1 MNSELSREDNFGQD
15 GESPTA
21 IAVAQPVVPVETLIG
36 KAIEQGIS
44 VEGLERLLAM
54 RDRLRAEDARAA
66 FFEAMTGFQADCP
79 VIGKTRTARIESRT
93 GGSYTYR
100 YAPLEV
106 IVAAVSPILHRYGL
120 SYRFDTRFEDNPP
133 AQHVICTV
141 THVQGHSESSE
152 FRSPVDSSAR
162 MNVMQQSAAA
172 QTYAKRYALV
182 NALGILT
189 GDEDNDGHTGVA
201 SGGRAGP
208 GAPRAAAAPP
218 SAPPS
223 TGRVVRIARPSPG
236 PQDSGGP
243 ASQDGRDETVP
254 AAETPAASEKDSNDA
269 EKAKADLRQ
278 GLIESQMTLL
288 RLMTKYRDWPES
300 ELWDKAVDVLGAT
313 CEMHFRKPLHEMS
326 RVDLERAKFKMDET
340 VRQRTGD
347 AA

>member
-1 MNSELSREDNFGQD
+1 MNSQLSHGDDLGQD
-15 GESPTA
+15 DESLTA
-21 IAVAQPVVPVETLIG
+21 IAVAQPAPSVPSVVSLLNKAVEHD
-36 KAIEQGIS
+36 IS
-44 VEGLERLLAM
+44 VEGLEKLLAM
-54 RDRLRAEDARAA
+54 HERMQAA
-66 FFEAMTGFQADCP
+66 AAQSAFLEALSAFQADCP
-79 VIGKTRTARIESRT
+79 VIPKRKTAST
-93 GGSYTYR
+93 GSYSYR
-100 YAPLEV
+100 YAPLED
-106 IVAAVSPILHRYGL
+106 IVRIVSPLLRRHGL
-120 SYRFDTRFEDNPP
+120 SYRFDTAFEATELGQ
-133 AQHVICTV
+133 AQVV
-141 THVQGHSESSE
+141 TCIVYHRDGHSETSE
-152 FRSPVDSSAR
+152 FRTPVDLGAR
-162 MNVMQQSAAA
+162 MNDMQKSASA
-172 QTYAKRYALV
+172 QTYAKRYAFC
-182 NALGILT
+182 NAFGILT
-189 GDEDNDGHTGVA
+189 GDEDNDGHGVGT
-201 SGGRAGP
+201 GGRAGP

-254 AAETPAASEKDSNDA
+254 AAETPAASDKGSNDA
-269 EKAKADLRQ
+269 EQAKADLRQ